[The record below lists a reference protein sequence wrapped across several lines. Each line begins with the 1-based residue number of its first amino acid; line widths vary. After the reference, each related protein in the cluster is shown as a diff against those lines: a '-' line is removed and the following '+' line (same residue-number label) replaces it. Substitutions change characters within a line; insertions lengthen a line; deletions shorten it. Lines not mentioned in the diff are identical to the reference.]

1 MEFVQFANERIEMLF
16 YNKQRLESACER
28 LEIIEAHFRDT
39 TNDNLANAVSEIR
52 GLIGDAEGDI
62 IKLIREDKNV

>member
-1 MEFVQFANERIEMLF
+1 MEFVQFA
-16 YNKQRLESACER
+16 SER

-62 IKLIREDKNV
+62 IKLIREDNNV